1 MYHNTVVIGDVLYLW
16 AGAQQEFPEVHD
28 SDRKRELT
36 SNIEGF
42 TIRIRTER
50 PSIPSA
56 GMDGISRGGGAI
68 NKQY

>member
-1 MYHNTVVIGDVLYLW
+1 MYSHLINPFIVD
-16 AGAQQEFPEVHD
+16 
-28 SDRKRELT
+28 
-36 SNIEGF
+36 GF